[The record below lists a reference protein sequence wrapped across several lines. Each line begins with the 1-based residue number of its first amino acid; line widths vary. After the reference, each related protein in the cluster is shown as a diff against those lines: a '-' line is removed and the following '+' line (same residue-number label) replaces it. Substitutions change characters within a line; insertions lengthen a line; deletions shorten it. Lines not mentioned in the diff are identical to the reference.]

1 MFVVTT
7 RGQTVQPQPA
17 SHACNLKGY
26 FSKSNTRGNQS
37 LIYPCPFGK
46 GELDNSKKKK
56 NSLQIQDASTH
67 KDDRERTLPA
77 GILKHKKSYYGK

>member
-46 GELDNSKKKK
+46 GELDNRKKKK
-56 NSLQIQDASTH
+56 PAFKFKMLAHT
-67 KDDRERTLPA
+67 KTTGRERSPQA
-77 GILKHKKSYYGK
+77 F